1 MKKECQCLDSKEL
14 VDVVVAK
21 FAELNKINAEHATK
35 SASENKKLKD
45 RFASIMR
52 KSKPSA
58 SAKLGPLP
66 QRESDEPIWFG
77 KGDALVDLMTVD
89 PSEGASIFGRKLAAV
104 IFNAEEDCLLIN
116 QRMGIKM
123 NKKGSRKAAS
133 LDLENLFKEVVKRNF
148 VSGTA
153 EAIEIAIRS
162 GNQYGSEMAG
172 VYPEKVAK

>member
-1 MKKECQCLDSKEL
+1 MCQCLASKEI

-21 FAELNKINAEHATK
+21 FAELNKINAEHAAK

-45 RFASIMR
+45 RFASIIK

-58 SAKLGPLP
+58 SAKVGPLP

-77 KGDALVDLMTVD
+77 KGDAMVDLMTVD

-116 QRMGIKM
+116 QRMGVKM
-123 NKKGSRKAAS
+123 NKKGSRSAAS
-133 LDLENLFKEVVKRNF
+133 SDLEHLFKEVVKRNF
-148 VSGTA
+148 VIGAA
-153 EAIEIAIRS
+153 EAIEIAMR
-162 GNQYGSEMAG
+162 GANQYGSEMAG
-172 VYPEKVAK
+172 DYPEKVEK